1 KYTDSSNFASDAST
15 TSTGEESSKY
25 LIENIE
31 NLNNKFEKFSKVFS
45 QLVRDSTDKI
55 SKIEVEQRNTQDLID
70 ELRRDKHNLIEVMGI
85 FVGIF
90 TFLSIEIQILKTVT
104 DFLRIAGLSI
114 ITFSGITFFLITLF
128 IFGERWINK
137 ETNFVG
143 LKRFYFIS
151 IIALL
156 VGISLVAVGDYN
168 NPAAIK
174 NEQNFVKLK
183 QVVEENKTLL
193 SELQS
198 NINSLNIKIDEN
210 LNRKKKIRFPIKYFL
225 FIFLT

>member
-1 KYTDSSNFASDAST
+1 
-15 TSTGEESSKY
+15 
-25 LIENIE
+25 
-31 NLNNKFEKFSKVFS
+31 
-45 QLVRDSTDKI
+45 
-55 SKIEVEQRNTQDLID
+55 
-70 ELRRDKHNLIEVMGI
+70 
-85 FVGIF
+85 
-90 TFLSIEIQILKTVT
+90 
-104 DFLRIAGLSI
+104 
-114 ITFSGITFFLITLF
+114 
-128 IFGERWINK
+128 
-137 ETNFVG
+137 
-143 LKRFYFIS
+143 IS

>member
-1 KYTDSSNFASDAST
+1 MGNKYTDSSNFASDAST

-90 TFLSIEIQILKTVT
+90 TFLSIEIQILK
-104 DFLRIAGLSI
+104 
-114 ITFSGITFFLITLF
+114 
-128 IFGERWINK
+128 
-137 ETNFVG
+137 
-143 LKRFYFIS
+143 
-151 IIALL
+151 
-156 VGISLVAVGDYN
+156 
-168 NPAAIK
+168 
-174 NEQNFVKLK
+174 
-183 QVVEENKTLL
+183 
-193 SELQS
+193 
-198 NINSLNIKIDEN
+198 
-210 LNRKKKIRFPIKYFL
+210 
-225 FIFLT
+225 